1 MVVKSTTSA
10 AHFANLRSRTR
21 LLTLFWRVAAQ
32 GISANGMK
40 TLRNR
45 SKVPALKSRNYHDRI
60 PYLLGAISNIL
71 SAGGSR
77 LYRRAFGSGLAEG
90 RLIWVLG
97 YESPLTA
104 QRASQIMGVDKGATS
119 RALAGL
125 ERRGLVQV
133 TVDRADGRQRV
144 IEFTAS
150 GRTLLE
156 RIMVV
161 SQERERRLRSA
172 FTEEELDTLGGLLR
186 RLLAHAPQ
194 VSDFDPTRFSNN
206 RAAPAIRGRRS
217 ATGTPRLKQPKR

>member
-1 MVVKSTTSA
+1 MIGSPSIVRATISPAGIWCVHPATYHKFRTNIVSSLPGRGPRRKTPRNPSVVIRRYEEMVVKSTTSA

-77 LYRRAFGSGLAEG
+77 LYRRAFGIGLAEG

-125 ERRGLVQV
+125 ERRGLVHV
-133 TVDRADGRQRV
+133 TVDRSDGRQRV
-144 IEFTAS
+144 IEFSAS

-161 SQERERRLRSA
+161 SQERERRLR
-172 FTEEELDTLGGLLR
+172 
-186 RLLAHAPQ
+186 
-194 VSDFDPTRFSNN
+194 
-206 RAAPAIRGRRS
+206 
-217 ATGTPRLKQPKR
+217 

>member
-1 MVVKSTTSA
+1 
-10 AHFANLRSRTR
+10 
-21 LLTLFWRVAAQ
+21 
-32 GISANGMK
+32 MK
-40 TLRNR
+40 TSGNR
-45 SKVPALKSRNYHDRI
+45 SEVPPVQSRDYHDRI

-77 LYRRAFGSGLAEG
+77 LYRRAFGIGLAEG

-125 ERRGLVQV
+125 ERRGLVHV
-133 TVDRADGRQRV
+133 TVDRSDGRQRV
-144 IEFTAS
+144 IEFSAS
-150 GRTLLE
+150 GRTLHD
-156 RIMVV
+156 RIMTV

-172 FTEEELDTLGGLLR
+172 FTEEELEILGGLLR

-194 VSDFDPTRFSNN
+194 VSAFDPTQFSND
-206 RAAPAIRGRRS
+206 RAAPPKAGRRS
-217 ATGTPRLKQPKR
+217 AANPPSDKRSKR